1 MLSWQSIPPGRSIP
15 HPWKN
20 APALVQFPKRGSQG
34 FSSQIIVPKGS
45 GVHPSLNV
53 APPPSLARAP
63 GVFLGCF
70 PTWCELQPGCLLC
83 GIGAKLSIPPE
94 LKPPGQEGISAVAA
108 VLRGLRAP
116 WVSLQLSTRS
126 SWGPCSALSLP
137 SSHRKPDPLS
147 PGAGREAGQC
157 LASPA
162 HPKLPASPSCAR
174 DGCSPK
180 TLLCEIAP
188 SKLPE
193 KMHGFSFPVFPGI
206 SSSCFTNPTALTTS
220 QILPSLCCSF
230 LLNPFVAPVVH

>member
-1 MLSWQSIPPGRSIP
+1 MEECPGSGAVPQTGLTGLQLPNHRAQGLWSASQFECGPATISGTGTRSVFGVLSYLVR
-15 HPWKN
+15 
-20 APALVQFPKRGSQG
+20 APAR
-34 FSSQIIVPKGS
+34 VPALWDWCQAFNS
-45 GVHPSLNV
+45 P
-53 APPPSLARAP
+53 RA
-63 GVFLGCF
+63 
-70 PTWCELQPGCLLC
+70 E
-83 GIGAKLSIPPE
+83 A
-94 LKPPGQEGISAVAA
+94 PGQEGISAVAA

-180 TLLCEIAP
+180 TLLCEIAL

-193 KMHGFSFPVFPGI
+193 KMSFPVFPGI